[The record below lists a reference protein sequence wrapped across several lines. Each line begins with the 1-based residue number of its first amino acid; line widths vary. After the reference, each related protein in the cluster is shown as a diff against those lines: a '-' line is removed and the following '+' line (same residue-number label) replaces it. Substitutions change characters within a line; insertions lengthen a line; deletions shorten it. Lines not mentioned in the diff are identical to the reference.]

1 MATYSKEQ
9 IIDAIHK
16 LAAELGR
23 APRLVDLQR
32 ACPGLLQRNVVNLF
46 GTYARA
52 LEECGMESV
61 RKRSTLIPFPTLF
74 EDWAQAAR
82 RAGRCP
88 SAGEYAV
95 YGNYSVAPL
104 IDRAKSW
111 KLVPKMMDEYI
122 HLRQE
127 VRNVLEIRYQET
139 IDPDKDRWELC
150 SRVLARRDVVD
161 RLSAPW

>member
-1 MATYSKEQ
+1 TLTGGHFIWSERDAMATYSKEQ

-122 HLRQE
+122 RQKG
-127 VRNVLEIRYQET
+127 LEGEN
-139 IDPDKDRWELC
+139 
-150 SRVLARRDVVD
+150 
-161 RLSAPW
+161 